1 MTEQKTILGNMVVGN
16 HPSAVFVGNMIIQLL
31 VLAIILLIGRLIWN
45 NVLTKVVTIV
55 KPVTSLELLAI
66 SVLIKL
72 IFC

>member
-1 MTEQKTILGNMVVGN
+1 MTEQKTTLGNMIVGN
-16 HPSAVFVGNMIIQLL
+16 HPSAVFVGNMITQVL
-31 VLAIILLIGRLIWN
+31 VLALILLIGRLIWN

>member
-1 MTEQKTILGNMVVGN
+1 MTEQKTTLGNMIVGN
-16 HPSAVFVGNMIIQLL
+16 HPSAVFVGNMITQVL
-31 VLAIILLIGRLIWN
+31 VLAVILLIGRLIWN

>member
-1 MTEQKTILGNMVVGN
+1 MTDQKTTLGNMIVGN
-16 HPSAVFVGNMIIQLL
+16 HPSAVFVGNMITQVL
-31 VLAIILLIGRLIWN
+31 VLALILLIGRLIWN

>member
-1 MTEQKTILGNMVVGN
+1 MTEQKTSLGNMVVGN
-16 HPSAVFVGNMIIQLL
+16 HPSAVFVGTIISQAF
-31 VLAIILLIGRLIWN
+31 VLAIILVIGKLIWN

-55 KPVTSLELLAI
+55 KPVTSLQLLAI